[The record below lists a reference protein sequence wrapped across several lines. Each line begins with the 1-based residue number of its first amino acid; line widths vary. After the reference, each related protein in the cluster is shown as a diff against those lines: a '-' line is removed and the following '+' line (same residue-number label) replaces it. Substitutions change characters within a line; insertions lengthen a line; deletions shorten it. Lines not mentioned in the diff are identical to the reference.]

1 MKRKLLVAL
10 MAVAMTASL
19 AACGGGTDA
28 PAAETPAEE
37 AEETPAAEGEA
48 ETETPEEAPEADTA
62 EGGLIQAAYLT
73 KSRSEVWQL
82 MSQGVVDQAADYG
95 FEVTTMDCDMNAE

>member
-37 AEETPAAEGEA
+37 AEETPLQKGKQRLRLRRRRRKQIRQK
-48 ETETPEEAPEADTA
+48 AD
-62 EGGLIQAAYLT
+62 
-73 KSRSEVWQL
+73 
-82 MSQGVVDQAADYG
+82 
-95 FEVTTMDCDMNAE
+95 